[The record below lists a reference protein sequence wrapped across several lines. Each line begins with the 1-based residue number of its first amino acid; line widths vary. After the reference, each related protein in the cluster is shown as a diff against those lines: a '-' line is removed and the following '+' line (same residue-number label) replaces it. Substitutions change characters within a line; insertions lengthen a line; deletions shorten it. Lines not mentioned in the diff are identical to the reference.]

1 MIGVSLRHRFSDFPL
16 DVEFHAG
23 AGITA
28 LFGPSGAGKTSI
40 VNAIAG
46 LFHPHEGHIAVAG
59 RVLLDTESGIDIP
72 THRRRIACV
81 FQDSRLFPHMDVK
94 TNLLFGWRRAQ
105 TRAKLDEIERI
116 IAMLGLEHLLARKPA
131 KLSGGEK
138 SRVALGRALLS
149 SPTLLLLDEP
159 LAALDDARK
168 SEILPYLER
177 LRDEVPMLYV
187 SHSVDE
193 VLRLAN
199 DVVLLREGRVTGAG
213 SVFQFAAGEIDK
225 TASAGG
231 VIAARV
237 TAHRDDG
244 LSELSFD
251 GGVLVVARV
260 NRAIGSALRVRIR
273 AEDVM
278 LAREEPRAISA
289 NNVLPVDIA
298 DVRETSAAQAD
309 IVLRSGTAHF
319 AARITRASLARL
331 ALAPGQK
338 VFAII
343 KSVTID
349 PQI

>member
-1 MIGVSLRHRFSDFPL
+1 MSIEVSLRHSFGAFTL
-16 DVEFHAG
+16 DAEFHAG
-23 AGITA
+23 PGITA
-28 LFGPSGAGKTSI
+28 LFGPSGSGKTSI

-46 LFHPHEGHIAVAG
+46 LIHPRDGRIVVED
-59 RVLLDTESGIDIP
+59 RVLLDTKNNTDIP
-72 THRRRIACV
+72 AHQRRIACV
-81 FQDSRLFPHMDVK
+81 FQGSRLFPHMDVK

-105 TRAKLDEIERI
+105 TSASDDEIARI

-131 KLSGGEK
+131 SLSGGEK

-149 SPTLLLLDEP
+149 SPSLLLLDEP

-168 SEILPYLER
+168 GEILPYLER

-199 DVVLLREGRVTGAG
+199 DVVLLRDGRVAGVG
-213 SVFQFAAGEIDK
+213 SVFQFASGEIGNAA
-225 TASAGG
+225 TGG
-231 VIAARV
+231 VIDARI
-237 TAHRDDG
+237 TSHREDG
-244 LSELSFD
+244 LSELSF
-251 GGVLVVARV
+251 GGGTLIVSRV
-260 NRAIGSALRVRIR
+260 NRAIGSSLRVRIR

-289 NNVLPVDIA
+289 NNVLPAEIL

-309 IVLRSGTAHF
+309 IILRCGAAHF

-331 ALAPGQK
+331 GLAPGQK
-338 VFAII
+338 VFAIV

>member
-1 MIGVSLRHRFSDFPL
+1 MIEILLRHRFGDFPL
-16 DVEFHAG
+16 DVEFRAN

-46 LFHPHEGHIAVAG
+46 LIHPREGRIIVDG
-59 RVLLDTESGIDIP
+59 RVLLDTENGIDIP
-72 THRRRIACV
+72 AHQRRIACV
-81 FQDSRLFPHMDVK
+81 FQDSRLFTHMDVK

-105 TRAKLDEIERI
+105 LRASEDEITRI

-131 KLSGGEK
+131 NLSGGEK

-199 DVVLLREGRVTGAG
+199 DVVLLRDGSVTGTG
-213 SVFQFAAGEIDK
+213 SVFQFASGEIGNAA
-225 TASAGG
+225 TGG
-231 VIAARV
+231 VIDARV
-237 TAHRDDG
+237 AAHRDDD

-251 GGVLVVARV
+251 GGMLIVSRV

-289 NNVLPVDIA
+289 NNVLPAEIL
-298 DVRETSAAQAD
+298 DVRETSAAQED
-309 IVLRSGTAHF
+309 IILRCGAAHF
-319 AARITRASLARL
+319 AARITRASLTRLGLAR
-331 ALAPGQK
+331 GQK
-338 VFAII
+338 VFAIV

>member
-1 MIGVSLRHRFSDFPL
+1 MIEVSLRHRFGDFPL
-16 DVEFHAG
+16 DVEFRAG

-46 LFHPHEGHIAVAG
+46 LFHPREGRIAVDG
-59 RVLLDTESGIDIP
+59 RVLLDTKNGIDIP
-72 THRRRIACV
+72 AHQRRIACV

-105 TRAKLDEIERI
+105 TQAKPDEIERI
-116 IAMLGLEHLLARKPA
+116 VTMLGLGHLLMRKPA

-138 SRVALGRALLS
+138 SRLALGRALLS

-159 LAALDDARK
+159 LAALDEARK

-177 LRDEVPMLYV
+177 LRDELPMLYV
-187 SHSVDE
+187 SHSIDE

-199 DVVLLREGRVTGAG
+199 DVVLLRDGRVTDTG
-213 SVFQFAAGEIDK
+213 SVFQFAAGEIGS
-225 TASAGG
+225 AAAGG
-231 VIAARV
+231 VIAARIA
-237 TAHRDDG
+237 AHRDDG
-244 LSELSFD
+244 LSELTFD
-251 GGVLVVARV
+251 GGMLIVGRV
-260 NRAIGSALRVRIR
+260 NRDIGSALRVRIR

-289 NNVLPVDIA
+289 NNVLPAEIL
-298 DVRETSAAQAD
+298 DVRETSTAQAD
-309 IVLRSGTAHF
+309 VILHSDSAHF